1 MRHWNWRTSIIITS
15 KEWITVEHSAVWRWW
30 AAAAPFD
37 DYLERWFPK
46 WPAGKYGNQMAPKP
60 EVLKNL
66 KRETLK
72 TKTVFMIMILNPNII
87 QKFKALFTKSTV
99 LFDIF
104 FISGSKFLC
113 ALFWISDQSHQC
125 SAPPSFLLWLATPP
139 ISHQQQ
145 ILKHM
150 HNNAN
155 IWQGASPFS
164 D

>member
-1 MRHWNWRTSIIITS
+1 MN
-15 KEWITVEHSAVWRWW
+15 HSSTQCSVKVMGSSSAFRW
-30 AAAAPFD
+30 
-37 DYLERWFPK
+37 LS
-46 WPAGKYGNQMAPKP
+46 GKMISQMAGWQIWKP
-60 EVLKNL
+60 NGSKARGVKNL

-87 QKFKALFTKSTV
+87 QKFKTLFTKSTV
-99 LFDIF
+99 LFDNF
-104 FISGSKFLC
+104 LNSGSKFLC

-155 IWQGASPFS
+155 IWQRASPFS